1 MKYIRKQFPVI
12 RESKILNLSYRD
24 GAYEAVEPGFAGEL
38 SVELFACHKSIPKR
52 TIRISG

>member
-1 MKYIRKQFPVI
+1 MKYIREQFPVI